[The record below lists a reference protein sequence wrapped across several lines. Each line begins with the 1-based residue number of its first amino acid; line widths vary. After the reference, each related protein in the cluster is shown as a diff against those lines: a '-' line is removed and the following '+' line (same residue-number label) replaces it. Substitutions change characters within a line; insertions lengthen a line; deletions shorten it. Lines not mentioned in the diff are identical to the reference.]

1 MITQRPASCNRPQQT
16 AHPCKG
22 NSAAPTPGHVALPTS
37 LQLDQAIKFKD
48 LSLSWLT
55 KIPGS

>member
-1 MITQRPASCNRPQQT
+1 MITQRPASCNQPQQT

-48 LSLSWLT
+48 LKKQNIT
-55 KIPGS
+55 D